1 MQTHE
6 AMAREDDK
14 RLHATDQSENHDL
27 VGQYL
32 TQIGSTPLLDA
43 QQEVELAKRIE
54 VGVYAAHLIERADTE
69 NTELPHDRREL
80 EWLAQ
85 DGQDAKDHM
94 IRANLRLVVSAAR
107 KYHRHSGMAFLD
119 VVQEGNLGL
128 IRAVEKFDYMKGYK
142 FSTYA
147 MWWIRQS
154 IDRGKVDQARTIR
167 LPAHMVEKVSKV
179 ARSERK
185 LQLRLDRDPT
195 VHEVADEAD
204 MAVEQVEMLREVSR
218 NVASLD
224 SPVGDDGSTSVGD
237 LVEDVDTPQAHDVVE
252 YQALGQELRSL
263 VDTLPARE
271 ATLIMLRYGLH
282 DGRSHTL
289 QEVAQRLGLT
299 RERVRQLEKESIATL
314 RDPQRHQPV
323 LDWAS

>member
-69 NTELPHDRREL
+69 NTELPHDRREP

-195 VHEVADEAD
+195 VHESPTW
-204 MAVEQVEMLREVSR
+204 RTWPSGRSR
-218 NVASLD
+218 SCGRSRATPPVWPPRWATTAAPASVTW
-224 SPVGDDGSTSVGD
+224 SRTSTSPKRTTLSNTRRWV
-237 LVEDVDTPQAHDVVE
+237 
-252 YQALGQELRSL
+252 RSCA
-263 VDTLPARE
+263 P
-271 ATLIMLRYGLH
+271 
-282 DGRSHTL
+282 SW
-289 QEVAQRLGLT
+289 T
-299 RERVRQLEKESIATL
+299 RCRRAK
-314 RDPQRHQPV
+314 RH
-323 LDWAS
+323 